1 MRRVCTVFRSLH
13 VMLATACMAAAA
25 LPAAADGGKARDARA
40 GEASRRLPLA
50 FEANKGQADS
60 RVKFL
65 ARGARNTLF
74 LTEREAVLSLAGR
87 EGSPAES
94 LRMTFLAGNANARI
108 NGVDQLPGKTNYLIG
123 KNPAAWHIGVSSYG
137 AVRYERIYRG
147 VDLVFHGSDERQ
159 LEYDFIVDP
168 GADPRVIRLRF
179 EGASRLSIDAS
190 GNLVISMAGG
200 DLIERAPVAYQEI
213 DGVRRP
219 VAARY
224 ELHGK
229 NEVAF
234 RVARYDRRQPLTI
247 DPVLIYSTFLGG
259 SSTEQA
265 SGVAVDG
272 SGSAYVTGVTSS
284 LDFPAT
290 NKLWPLDPAA
300 KEQLCVLGE
309 PQSPVEWLRVRD
321 QVLSGGQLA
330 DLLDRVWAGLAP
342 WHRNRRRR
350 QRVRHRGGVLGRP
363 PDREPLPGVIVRP
376 IAELRR
382 VRHQTLS
389 RWRRAGV
396 LHVPGRIVR

>member
-1 MRRVCTVFRSLH
+1 MSGFLLRFRLYIQTQAPRRPHERRLH
-13 VMLATACMAAAA
+13 RFAPLPRHARDGLHGSRAV
-25 LPAAADGGKARDARA
+25 PAAADGGKARDARA

-94 LRMTFLAGNANARI
+94 LRMTFSAGNANARI
-108 NGVDQLPGKTNYLIG
+108 NGVDQLPGKTNYLLG
-123 KNPAAWHIGVSSYG
+123 KDPAAWHTGISSYG

-168 GADPRVIRLRF
+168 GADPRVIRLHF
-179 EGASRLSIDAS
+179 EGANRLTIDAA

-200 DLIERAPVAYQEI
+200 DLMERAPVAYQEI

-229 NEVAF
+229 NEIGVPGRAL
-234 RVARYDRRQPLTI
+234 RPATAADDRSGAHLLDISRRQQHRTGLWCR
-247 DPVLIYSTFLGG
+247 GG
-259 SSTEQA
+259 R
-265 SGVAVDG
+265 
-272 SGSAYVTGVTSS
+272 
-284 LDFPAT
+284 L
-290 NKLWPLDPAA
+290 
-300 KEQLCVLGE
+300 
-309 PQSPVEWLRVRD
+309 
-321 QVLSGGQLA
+321 
-330 DLLDRVWAGLAP
+330 
-342 WHRNRRRR
+342 R
-350 QRVRHRGGVLGRP
+350 QRVRDWINL
-363 PDREPLPGVIVRP
+363 
-376 IAELRR
+376 
-382 VRHQTLS
+382 LS
-389 RWRRAGV
+389 RLSSDQQILAHSTV
-396 LHVPGRIVR
+396 TDEQL